1 MSAKPGPRM
10 PPRRS
15 AKLARVEVETTQRRH
30 AEHFRVLT
38 AISELLPRNGDTD
51 GRAAG
56 ALCVA
61 DLAGHAGVSG
71 KAVDRSL
78 GHWRDWRV
86 LWLFWKGNHVWDI
99 RFERDVV
106 ETLLTTRIRAP
117 REVGRILIEHRR
129 QREAVAPRRPKIAT
143 ELVQ

>member
-1 MSAKPGPRM
+1 MKNIEQRESPRGS
-10 PPRRS
+10 PRPS
-15 AKLARVEVETTQRRH
+15 WAEIETTQRRR

-38 AISELLPRNGDTD
+38 AISELFPRSGDAD
-51 GRAAG
+51 GRATG
-56 ALCVA
+56 SLRVA

-129 QREAVAPRRPKIAT
+129 QREAIAPRRPKLAT
-143 ELVQ
+143 EMVQ